1 MYAWSLGGGTG
12 APARAYSV
20 CLTRC
25 SLGSS
30 SELVLLVNIELVENV
45 DAERRRTRGAARVLA
60 PFVDRDV
67 RLLRVEELVVD
78 VDGLIRDGTSV
89 GRGGDEDRL
98 ERVWVVVVRCG
109 VPGVCGDVVVRGPRE

>member
-1 MYAWSLGGGTG
+1 
-12 APARAYSV
+12 V

-60 PFVDRDV
+60 PFVDREV

-78 VDGLIRDGTSV
+78 VDGLMRDGTSV

-98 ERVWVVVVRCG
+98 ERVWVIVGCCG